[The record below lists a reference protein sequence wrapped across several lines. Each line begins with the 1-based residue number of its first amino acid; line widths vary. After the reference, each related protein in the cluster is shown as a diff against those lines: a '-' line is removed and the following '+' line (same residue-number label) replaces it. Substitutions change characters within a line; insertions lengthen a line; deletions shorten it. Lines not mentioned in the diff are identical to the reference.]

1 MLQAPLRDRP
11 VTLNVPEHAPDH
23 LAIIRPHREAVEAV
37 DDGSAL
43 ATTPDTVS
51 AISLAFAV
59 LAAVW
64 FSDGTLGGL
73 IAGALLLCASLVL
86 GAFRPDGVL
95 DRAGEFAVYAGL
107 TAGAVGAAG
116 VAVPGAN
123 LWWAATGAVA
133 LISVRDMMDASYA
146 ATRTA
151 HWNPSGQ
158 GMARRSDV
166 LRRVGKGLG
175 LPTGERL
182 ALVSVTTA
190 VAGARPTFAV
200 LLAWGSAAA
209 TVVLAGRAARS
220 LVR

>member
-1 MLQAPLRDRP
+1 M
-11 VTLNVPEHAPDH
+11 
-23 LAIIRPHREAVEAV
+23 
-37 DDGSAL
+37 DDL
-43 ATTPDTVS
+43 TPDTVS

-64 FSDGTLGGL
+64 FSDGTRGGL
-73 IAGALLLCASLVL
+73 VAGALLLCASVVL
-86 GAFRPDGVL
+86 GAFRPDGGVL

-107 TAGAVGAAG
+107 TAGAAGAVGAAG
-116 VAVPGAN
+116 AAVPGAN

-133 LISVRDMMDASYA
+133 LLSVRDMMDASYA
-146 ATRTA
+146 ATRPG
-151 HWNPSGQ
+151 HWEPSGQ
-158 GMARRSDV
+158 GATGWGGV

-175 LPTGERL
+175 LPPGERL
-182 ALVSVTTA
+182 ALVSVTAA

-200 LLAWGSAAA
+200 LLAWASAAS